1 MIINMVG
8 LATIVITVIGG
19 ALAFGSLIEENSSR
33 RVRRLGS
40 NSGIITGIGCA
51 AFCGWR
57 IFVEIDAFRIGDEDI
72 FRRRMHAACDCDAGR
87 RRTSRSCAI
96 CRAAAERAIARRM
109 GA

>member
-19 ALAFGSLIEENSSR
+19 ALALGSLIEENSSR
-33 RVRRLGS
+33 RALRLGS

-57 IFVEIDAFRIGDEDI
+57 IFSD
-72 FRRRMHAACDCDAGR
+72 RR
-87 RRTSRSCAI
+87 
-96 CRAAAERAIARRM
+96 
-109 GA
+109 